1 MKLKLVKSV
10 MVAVFICVVSL
21 FIVSSASA
29 QGKQDFDLVNQTGYA
44 ISEVYITPHNANDWG
59 ENVFGDDDPLKNGEK
74 TTIVFSRKEK
84 SKWWDLYVVDKIGNR
99 FEWDNLNLLEISEVT
114 LIQKCTVSFSTK

>member
-21 FIVSSASA
+21 FIVSTASA